1 MISLEYATKLNGE
14 TQKAQGFL
22 RSYRNN
28 CGKTIYD
35 IYKRP
40 SYRKVSIYNSLVK
53 ELTDLGYTGISCI
66 SGGSGYFS
74 MGAQN
79 KEHFIIITY
88 ANNYIIAK

>member
-1 MISLEYATKLNGE
+1 MISLNGATKLNGD
-14 TQKAQGFL
+14 TQKAKNFL
-22 RSYRNN
+22 RNYRNN
-28 CGKTIYD
+28 SGKSIYD

-53 ELTDLGYTGISCI
+53 ELTDSGYYGITCI

-79 KEHFIIITY
+79 NEHYLIITY
-88 ANNYIIAK
+88 ANYFIIDK